1 MALPRNDVAESL
13 IDETDLTTTK
23 ILAEIRAKHNVWV
36 KVNRGDR
43 FVTLSGDSIH
53 SLNLAKD
60 ALRLFIVGINQEVQN
75 RMIILTHHSIAATQ
89 GSVQIRPISQDNS
102 LYRPVALKPVEG
114 DLISFSDSEDGSNT
128 VDSQHGLD
136 GQGPESASDSN
147 IGDLIDQYRA
157 AVQETGKRLRPA
169 AGDIR
174 VRAHMGVF
182 MVKKRQAKT
191 DKYESDAALKKFL
204 DMGADRGY
212 IFVHHKLGN
221 QSWAAR
227 MLEAIYKTEDLQN
240 PAAAQFYVADAS
252 EVSIRDMKPK
262 FALVLFA
269 KDLKIEVDI
278 SFDPKYQF
286 RPQVGSVRAFA
297 FKRDKVAEVAVACP
311 NRMFDWHLSVEAEIP
326 KSQIPAELLEFIH
339 HGLRF
344 KPAVSKKTGINDDF
358 LFTEM
363 NNYLLRAASIDNVAC
378 KVFWNFQT
386 AETPYYLEV
395 AIYHEW
401 GGGFLETSKPI
412 YPWKALDTA
421 AIPNPTKSCGV
432 SFYGHEWDHK
442 MRDINKPGR
451 GRQADFVNGFPELF
465 DSEDYSSSIE
475 QFLEHIQRLHD
486 FTELANDP
494 GQE

>member
-1 MALPRNDVAESL
+1 MAETL
-13 IDETDLTTTK
+13 IDENDLTTTK

-43 FVTLSGDSIH
+43 FVTLSGDSIR

-60 ALRLFIVGINQEVQN
+60 ALRLFLVGINKEVQN
-75 RMIILTHHSIAATQ
+75 RMIILTHHSITATQ
-89 GSVQIRPISQDNS
+89 GSVQIKPIPRDNS
-102 LYRPVALKPVEG
+102 LYRPVTTPKPIEE
-114 DLISFSDSEDGSNT
+114 DLISFSDSEDGINSPDN
-128 VDSQHGLD
+128 QHGLD
-136 GQGPESASDSN
+136 GQGPESASDSDM
-147 IGDLIDQYRA
+147 GDLVDQFRA

-169 AGDIR
+169 AGELR

-182 MVKKRQAKT
+182 TVKKRQAKT
-191 DKYESDAALKKFL
+191 DTYESDVALKKFL
-204 DMGADRGY
+204 DMGADRGF

-227 MLEAIYKTEDLQN
+227 MLETIYKTEDLDD
-240 PAAAQFYVADAS
+240 PAATQFYVADAS
-252 EVSIRDMKPK
+252 EISIQDMKPK
-262 FALVLFA
+262 FTLVLFA
-269 KDLKIEVDI
+269 KDLKIEVDT
-278 SFDPKYQF
+278 SYDPKYHS
-286 RPQVGSVRAFA
+286 RPQVDSVRAFS
-297 FKRDKVAEVAVACP
+297 FKRDKVAEIAVACP

-344 KPAVSKKTGINDDF
+344 KPPVSKKTGINDDL

-395 AIYHEW
+395 AVYHEW
-401 GGGFLETSKPI
+401 GAGFLETSKPI
-412 YPWKALDTA
+412 YPWKALNTA
-421 AIPNPTKSCGV
+421 VVPHPIKSCGV
-432 SFYGHEWDHK
+432 SIYGHEWDHK
-442 MRDINKPGR
+442 MRGINKPGR
-451 GRQADFVNGFPELF
+451 GRQADFVDGFPELF

-475 QFLEHIQRLHD
+475 HFLQHIQRLHD
-486 FTELANDP
+486 FAELANDP
-494 GQE
+494 GQEQI